1 MLFKHLCRSRQVG
14 ADDDVVVSDAG
25 RNPDLTVE
33 EELVKRVIS
42 YPETIS
48 EILKDRSGL

>member
-1 MLFKHLCRSRQVG
+1 MPVRQVG

-25 RNPDLTVE
+25 RNPDLTVD
-33 EELVKRVIS
+33 EELVERAFS

-48 EILKDRSGL
+48 KTLKDRFDL

>member
-1 MLFKHLCRSRQVG
+1 VPVRQVG

-33 EELVKRVIS
+33 EELVKRAIS

>member
-1 MLFKHLCRSRQVG
+1 LPVRQVG

-33 EELVKRVIS
+33 EELVKRMFS

-48 EILKDRSGL
+48 ETLKSRFDP